1 MDPTHPSRA
10 LNLETLGAPRA
21 TRHRQ
26 GRGGRLRTSLALAA
40 LAFGVALAAPSE
52 AHAQRIGRGRN
63 FGLGV
68 VAGYPNF
75 GLSLNYFFNDGLSL
89 QIDPQLYAWQD
100 VLWVGGRADL
110 LFYPGRPLISNASFD
125 LRWYLGPGLGFGV
138 GLGSGAG
145 VVLVPEVPIGIGFQ
159 FAKVPIDLM
168 LEAVPQFW
176 IYAYDRGSASSF
188 NIWVSGA
195 LHVRYYF

>member
-1 MDPTHPSRA
+1 MK
-10 LNLETLGAPRA
+10 
-21 TRHRQ
+21 
-26 GRGGRLRTSLALAA
+26 TSLGLAA
-40 LAFGVALAAPSE
+40 IALGVALAAPSE

-75 GLSLNYFFNDGLSL
+75 GLSLNYFFNEGLSL
-89 QIDPQLYAWQD
+89 QIDPQIYAWQD
-100 VLWVGGRADL
+100 TLWVGGRVDL
-110 LFYPGRPLISNASFD
+110 LFYPGRPLMSKDAFD
-125 LRWYLGPGLGFGV
+125 LRWYIGPGLGIGV
-138 GLGSGAG
+138 GLGNGAG
-145 VVLVPEVPIGIGFQ
+145 LALVPEVPIGIGFQ
-159 FAKVPIDLM
+159 FSKVPIDLM

-176 IYAYDRGSASSF
+176 IYTYDRGGAAGF